1 MLLAIAHL
9 CASLWAYIKMTY
21 GLTVYN
27 TTNNLVVD
35 NTYKNMGLRSKTA
48 FSLGSGGEQTITLS
62 SANNPLLFISSSDQV
77 GVIEAGLAGSTY
89 TWVIRA
95 AASSSGN
102 VYVFDD
108 PVNSTSTYGLKVLD
122 SSGNQ
127 VFNSDNKYIRV
138 VDVFSCS
145 FSGNGF
151 NTTAN
156 TPAVNRSYSSGNYA
170 VCIATPRAGFDG
182 FNTSSIRTDSIT
194 TTSTSISIQ
203 NTITKSFTGPW
214 STHTGLLITT
224 GSVLA
229 MTIDVTGY

>member
-1 MLLAIAHL
+1 
-9 CASLWAYIKMTY
+9 MTY

-62 SANNPLLFISSSDQV
+62 GANNPLLFISSSDQV
-77 GVIEAGLAGSTY
+77 GVIEAGLSGSTY

-108 PVNSTSTYGLKVLD
+108 PVTATSTYGLKVLD

-138 VDVFSCS
+138 IDVFSCS

-156 TPAVNRSYSSGNYA
+156 TPTITRSYSSGNYA
-170 VCIATPRAGFDG
+170 VCMATPRAGFDG
-182 FNTSSIRTDSIT
+182 FNTSAIRTDSIT

-203 NTITKSFTGPW
+203 NTITKSFAGPW
-214 STHTGLLITT
+214 SSHTGLLITS